1 MGADWPENAV
11 ESYAATVSSALNRAG
26 GGDAF
31 SIHDSKRTSLALL
44 CPGNATVG
52 RPSAVSAGDE

>member
-11 ESYAATVSSALNRAG
+11 ESYAATVSSALNQAG

-31 SIHDSKRTSLALL
+31 SIHEVNETL
-44 CPGNATVG
+44 
-52 RPSAVSAGDE
+52 